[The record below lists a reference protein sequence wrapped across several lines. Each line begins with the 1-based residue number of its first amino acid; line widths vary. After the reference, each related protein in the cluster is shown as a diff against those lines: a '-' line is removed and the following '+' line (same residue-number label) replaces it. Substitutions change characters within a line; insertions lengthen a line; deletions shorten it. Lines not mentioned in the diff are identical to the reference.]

1 MKVYTL
7 VNVWSYNGDSWG
19 KCIGV
24 YSSEEQAQEAMKKN
38 IVEIKGD
45 WVANCRAE
53 SENDFKIRTTP
64 RAYGITSLIDSDY
77 DDLIIEEHEVE
88 DII

>member
-24 YSSEEQAQEAMKKN
+24 YSSEEQAQEAMKK
-38 IVEIKGD
+38 KY
-45 WVANCRAE
+45 R
-53 SENDFKIRTTP
+53 
-64 RAYGITSLIDSDY
+64 
-77 DDLIIEEHEVE
+77 
-88 DII
+88 